1 MFHFST
7 ITAEDGVID
16 SKEFLKL
23 QKEDYQKL
31 VGSEMPKFREKQE
44 MELFSKIDR
53 DHTGTIDYWEF
64 LPHMAVRYLSR
75 RSSTEILCL
84 LTPKEV
90 SRFKDYFSYYDP
102 NDCGEIV
109 QNNAKEAYIKWYK
122 SKVKECGKNYVDF
135 EWYGGL
141 KENHLLQA
149 LRETLSLQPIQLEP
163 KEQTMI
169 PWNDYLKQ
177 CALHIISARANT
189 GEQKPLI
196 PPMPS
201 ILYAIG
207 GLSHITDD
215 FLRLCEEAKKW
226 TNYLEKKGFTI

>member
-1 MFHFST
+1 M
-7 ITAEDGVID
+7 INR
-16 SKEFLKL
+16 KEFLKL

-75 RSSTEILCL
+75 RSSMEILAL
-84 LTPKEV
+84 LTSKEV
-90 SRFKDYFSYYDP
+90 AKFKEFFSDYDADGS
-102 NDCGEIV
+102 GEIP
-109 QNNAKEAYIKWYK
+109 QCKAKEAYIKWYR
-122 SKVKECGKNYVDF
+122 SKVKESGTNYVDF

-149 LRETLSLQPIQLEP
+149 LRETLCLQPVPTEP

-169 PWNDYLKQ
+169 SWNDYLKQ
-177 CALHIISARANT
+177 CTLHIISARENT
-189 GEQKPLI
+189 GAQKPLI
-196 PPMPS
+196 PPMPT
-201 ILYAIG
+201 ILFTD
-207 GLSHITDD
+207 GLSSHINDD